1 MYDCLLY
8 ELVIN
13 LIKFTMIKS
22 TFVLYFVFAEI
33 VFKMYHFNL
42 ISIFFLYKTGTTDS
56 TGISEWLSLN
66 TR

>member
-42 ISIFFLYKTGTTDS
+42 ISIFFCVKQAQLIPQGFQNGYH
-56 TGISEWLSLN
+56 
-66 TR
+66 